1 MNQKSK
7 NIVVSPDD
15 DDYVKV
21 SSAQDCTGLIPAGIQ
36 DDEEVK
42 NYEELYP
49 FLPRAITP
57 KKKSSLK
64 NSPQ

>member
-1 MNQKSK
+1 MNKK
-7 NIVVSPDD
+7 YNVSDD
-15 DDYVKV
+15 HAEEYDYLKV

-49 FLPRAITP
+49 FLPKAAKP
-57 KKKSSLK
+57 SSSSSLK
-64 NSPQ
+64 KHQ